1 MTPPGGG
8 RQLKGKAVYPCLTTE
23 SPCASSW
30 RSSSLPSWAP
40 AIGVL
45 PSQTAALAGEAG
57 WLSALAALPVL
68 LGLCWVLFALLRPQ
82 GRGGAG
88 PGHRDRPGQGLGKG
102 VLLLYLL
109 WGLLLLSANARL
121 FALRFLS
128 TSYRN
133 APLGLFLLTL
143 LGLTLW
149 LVRKPVRVLAR
160 TGEVFYL
167 ALAIGLGFSL
177 LLGVLQVEPRHIL
190 PLWTEDL
197 PGVLSAAVPVLGLFG
212 YVVFA
217 AFLGGNVTRGEGDR
231 RRALWWAA
239 AFCLVLTALQLV
251 CLGNFGPGLTAR
263 MDTPFFMMVKGIG
276 IEGTFQ
282 RVESVIIALWVFS
295 DLALLNLLAGSCS
308 VLAQSVFSLKE
319 RKHAVPPLLLLALA
333 GAGSSFPDAFSLERW
348 MEGPA
353 RIGAALRLRHSCFAP
368 AGKKAAQAGIRV
380 ADLVHAMD

>member
-1 MTPPGGG
+1 MPDDRISL
-8 RQLKGKAVYPCLTTE
+8 RQLLALLF
-23 SPCASSW
+23 AA
-30 RSSSLPSWAP
+30 LLAP

-45 PSQTAALAGEAG
+45 PSQTAALAGEVTCRA
-57 WLSALAALPVL
+57 VL
-68 LGLCWVLFALLRPQ
+68 GPLCPPAP
-82 GRGGAG
+82 GRGGGGAG
-88 PGHRDRPGQGLGKG
+88 PGHRDRPGQGVGQGGTSSLFIVG
-102 VLLLYLL
+102 
-109 WGLLLLSANARL
+109 SASAQRQRQAFRPPFPVHQL
-121 FALRFLS
+121 PERPPGSVFADP
-128 TSYRN
+128 
-133 APLGLFLLTL
+133 AGAHPLAG
-143 LGLTLW
+143 
-149 LVRKPVRVLAR
+149 AQA
-160 TGEVFYL
+160 GEVFYL

-177 LLGVLQVEPRHIL
+177 ILGVLQVEPRHIL

-251 CLGNFGPGLTAR
+251 CLGHFGPGLTAR

-319 RKHAVPPLLLLALA
+319 RKHAVLPLLLLALA
-333 GAGSSFPDAFSLERW
+333 GAWFLFPDAFSLERW

-353 RIGAALRLRHSCFAP
+353 RIGSLLFGFVIPVLLLLVKKLRR
-368 AGKKAAQAGIRV
+368 QV
-380 ADLVHAMD
+380 

>member
-1 MTPPGGG
+1 M
-8 RQLKGKAVYPCLTTE
+8 
-23 SPCASSW
+23 
-30 RSSSLPSWAP
+30 
-40 AIGVL
+40 
-45 PSQTAALAGEAG
+45 
-57 WLSALAALPVL
+57 
-68 LGLCWVLFALLRPQ
+68 
-82 GRGGAG
+82 
-88 PGHRDRPGQGLGKG
+88 
-102 VLLLYLL
+102 
-109 WGLLLLSANARL
+109 
-121 FALRFLS
+121 
-128 TSYRN
+128 
-133 APLGLFLLTL
+133 LTL

-177 LLGVLQVEPRHIL
+177 ILGVLQVEPRHIL

-217 AFLGGNVTRGEGDR
+217 AFLGGNVTGGEGDR

-239 AFCLVLTALQLV
+239 VSLS
-251 CLGNFGPGLTAR
+251 
-263 MDTPFFMMVKGIG
+263 
-276 IEGTFQ
+276 Q

-319 RKHAVPPLLLLALA
+319 RKHAVLPLLLLALA
-333 GAGSSFPDAFSLERW
+333 GAWFLFPDAFSLERW

-353 RIGAALRLRHSCFAP
+353 RIGSLLFGFVIPVLLLLVKKLRR
-368 AGKKAAQAGIRV
+368 QV
-380 ADLVHAMD
+380 